1 MENKVKSK
9 ILIFGASGYIGNYM
23 VKASISLGHP
33 TYVYVRPISSHSD
46 ASKIDVLNRFRSMGV
61 TVVHGELNEHEKIVD
76 LLRQVDVVISLLP
89 VPLFLEQFNIIDAI
103 KAAGNIKRF
112 IPSEFGVEVDKVKNT
127 LPAFEYALD
136 KKRKI
141 RRVIEEAGIPH
152 TFVCANACA
161 AYFVNYLLHPH
172 QHELKSDN
180 EIVVYGTG
188 TAKVALN
195 YEEDIAMYTIKAAD
209 DPRTLNRILVIRPEK
224 NIISQL
230 QLIHLWEEKSGS
242 TSNKIY
248 IPQKQLVELSQVLP
262 HPENVKMAI
271 VESLLAKGD
280 TMSYVLEENDVEAS
294 KLYPEYE
301 YTSID
306 QLLDIFLVDPPAPAS
321 AAF

>member
-61 TVVHGELNEHEKIVD
+61 TVVHGDLNEHEKLVD
-76 LLRQVDVVISLLP
+76 LLRQVNVVISLLP
-89 VPLFLEQFNIIDAI
+89 VPLVLQQFNIIDAI
-103 KAAGNIKRF
+103 KVAGNIKRF
-112 IPSEFGVEVDKVKNT
+112 FPSEFGIEVDKLKNR
-127 LPAFEYALD
+127 LPPLEYALE

-141 RRVIEEAGIPH
+141 RRVVEAAGIPY
-152 TFVCANACA
+152 TFVNANVFA

-172 QHELKSDN
+172 EHQTKSDHG
-180 EIVVYGTG
+180 IIVYGTG
-188 TAKVALN
+188 AAKVAMN
-195 YEEDIAMYTIKAAD
+195 YEEDIAMYTIKAVD
-209 DPRTLNRILVIRPEK
+209 DPRTLNQILVIRPEK
-224 NIISQL
+224 NITSQL
-230 QLIHLWEEKSGS
+230 QLINLWEEKIGR
-242 TSNKIY
+242 TFNTRY
-248 IPQKQLVELSQVLP
+248 IPHKQLVELSRVLP

-271 VESLLAKGD
+271 VESLFAKGD
-280 TMSYVLEENDVEAS
+280 TMSYGLEKNDVEAS

-301 YTSID
+301 YTSVD

-321 AAF
+321 AAL